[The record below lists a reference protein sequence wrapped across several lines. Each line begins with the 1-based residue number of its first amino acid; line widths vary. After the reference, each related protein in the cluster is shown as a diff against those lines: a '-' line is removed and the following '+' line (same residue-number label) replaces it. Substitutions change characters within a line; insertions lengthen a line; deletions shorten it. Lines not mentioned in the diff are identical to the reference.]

1 MRIVRLAN
9 GARFGLIRVQV
20 SGRIG
25 PGRSNPLCRFAPDS
39 TGMGQYAC
47 GDVLLATVA
56 LDDRTAAKTRPVVVI
71 RTGEPGTIRVCPVSS
86 KPPNDAPCL
95 PLTIDDF
102 STGGL
107 DLFSE
112 SYVMTTRVL
121 VLRSA
126 DVIGK
131 KGRLTGESLEEIT
144 GSVPAIGPD
153 GKKLVKKSGSPR
165 ARH

>member
-1 MRIVRLAN
+1 
-9 GARFGLIRVQV
+9 
-20 SGRIG
+20 
-25 PGRSNPLCRFAPDS
+25 
-39 TGMGQYAC
+39 MGQYVA

-86 KPPNDAPCL
+86 KAPNDAPCL

-102 STGGL
+102 ETGGL

-112 SYVMTTRVL
+112 SYVMTSRVL
-121 VLRSA
+121 VLRAA

-131 KGRLTGESLEEIT
+131 KGRLTGEFLAEIT
-144 GSVPAIGPD
+144 GSVPAIGPK
-153 GKKLVKKSGSPR
+153 GNKPVKYSSSSR
-165 ARH
+165 ARR

>member
-1 MRIVRLAN
+1 
-9 GARFGLIRVQV
+9 
-20 SGRIG
+20 
-25 PGRSNPLCRFAPDS
+25 
-39 TGMGQYAC
+39 MGQYVA
-47 GDVLLATVA
+47 GDVLLAAVA
-56 LDDRTAAKTRPVVVI
+56 LDDRAAAKTRPVVVI
-71 RTGEPGTIRVCPVSS
+71 RMEEPGTIRVCPVSS

-102 STGGL
+102 LTGGL

-112 SYVMTTRVL
+112 SYVMTSRVL

-131 KGRLTGESLEEIT
+131 KGRLTGESLAEIT

-153 GKKLVKKSGSPR
+153 GKKPGKKSGSLR
-165 ARH
+165 ARR

>member
-1 MRIVRLAN
+1 
-9 GARFGLIRVQV
+9 
-20 SGRIG
+20 
-25 PGRSNPLCRFAPDS
+25 
-39 TGMGQYAC
+39 MGQYVA

-56 LDDRTAAKTRPVVVI
+56 LDDRTVAKTRPVVVI

-95 PLTIDDF
+95 PLAIDDF
-102 STGGL
+102 ETGGL

-112 SYVMTTRVL
+112 SYVMTSRVL

-131 KGRLTGESLEEIT
+131 KGRLTGESLAEIA
-144 GSVPAIGPD
+144 GSVPAGGSKGDEPA
-153 GKKLVKKSGSPR
+153 KYSGR
-165 ARH
+165 ARTRR

>member
-1 MRIVRLAN
+1 
-9 GARFGLIRVQV
+9 
-20 SGRIG
+20 
-25 PGRSNPLCRFAPDS
+25 
-39 TGMGQYAC
+39 MGQYVA

-71 RTGEPGTIRVCPVSS
+71 RAEEPGTIRVCPVSS

-95 PLTIDDF
+95 PLAIDDF
-102 STGGL
+102 ETGGL

-112 SYVMTTRVL
+112 SYVMTSRVL

-131 KGRLTGESLEEIT
+131 KGRLTGEFLAEIT
-144 GSVPAIGPD
+144 GSVPAIGPK
-153 GKKLVKKSGSPR
+153 GNKPVKYSSSSR
-165 ARH
+165 ARR

>member
-1 MRIVRLAN
+1 
-9 GARFGLIRVQV
+9 
-20 SGRIG
+20 
-25 PGRSNPLCRFAPDS
+25 
-39 TGMGQYAC
+39 MGQYAC

-71 RTGEPGTIRVCPVSS
+71 RTGESGTIRVCPVSS
-86 KPPNDAPCL
+86 KAPNDAPCL

-102 STGGL
+102 ENGGL

-112 SYVMTTRVL
+112 SYVMTSRVL

-131 KGRLTGESLEEIT
+131 KGRLTGESLAEIT
-144 GSVPAIGPD
+144 GSVPAGGPK
-153 GKKLVKKSGSPR
+153 GNEPANKSGSSR
-165 ARH
+165 ARR